1 MTESKNYPLLGTVVK
16 YVRQKH
22 DKQKIDVEV
31 GEGVVVGI
39 NLDHRNRIVVFLE
52 LDQINQNTG
61 KKDRIN
67 VEFACLNPSEQFIKD
82 YTEEIK
88 IIDTLAEEGNAKV
101 QKIVNIYNNKTED
114 IWNNLIGQPV
124 VVAGDKVN

>member
-22 DKQKIDVEV
+22 DKQKIEVEV

-39 NLDHRNRIVVFLE
+39 NLDHRNRVVVFLE
-52 LDQINQNTG
+52 LDQINPNTG

-67 VEFACLNPSEQFIKD
+67 VDFACLNPSNEFIED
-82 YTEEIK
+82 YTEQIK
-88 IIDTLAEEGNAKV
+88 AIEELAEEGNAKV
-101 QKIVNIYNNKTED
+101 HKIVNIYNNKTED

-124 VVAGDKVN
+124 VVAGDKLN